1 LFCADELGINNYL
14 YCTQCSKGGKISA
27 EHTNAKVGTWVELLV
42 KTRYDSPMSE
52 EKEYL
57 SKEKFDELSKE
68 LKHLKSVRRKEI
80 AGQLEFAKGLGD
92 LSENA
97 EYHEARQNQAETEE
111 RIAKLEQ
118 MIKNAVITE
127 KHKGGIVGIG
137 STVVIIRDGDKTE
150 RRYQIVGSEE
160 SNTKENKISN
170 KSPLGEALMGKS
182 KGDKAS
188 CETPAG
194 VVSCRVVDVE

>member
-1 LFCADELGINNYL
+1 
-14 YCTQCSKGGKISA
+14 
-27 EHTNAKVGTWVELLV
+27 
-42 KTRYDSPMSE
+42 MSE

-57 SKEKFDELSKE
+57 SKEKFDELTKE
-68 LKHLKSVRRKEI
+68 LNDLKSVRRKEI

-127 KHKGGIVGIG
+127 KHKGTTVGIG
-137 STVVIIRDGDKTE
+137 STVTILRAGDSKE

-170 KSPLGEALMGKS
+170 KSPLGESLMGKS
-182 KGDKAS
+182 KGDKAT

-194 VVSCRVVDVE
+194 VISCTVINVE

>member
-1 LFCADELGINNYL
+1 
-14 YCTQCSKGGKISA
+14 
-27 EHTNAKVGTWVELLV
+27 
-42 KTRYDSPMSE
+42 MSE

-57 SKEKFDELSKE
+57 SKEKFEELSTE
-68 LKHLKSVRRKEI
+68 LKHLKSIRRKEI

-111 RIAKLEQ
+111 RIAKLDL

-127 KHKGGIVGIG
+127 KHKGTTVGIG
-137 STVVIIRDGDKTE
+137 SSVTILKKGDHTE

-182 KGDKAS
+182 KGDVVTY
-188 CETPAG
+188 ETPAG
-194 VVSCRVVDVE
+194 VVTCSIVNVE

>member
-1 LFCADELGINNYL
+1 
-14 YCTQCSKGGKISA
+14 
-27 EHTNAKVGTWVELLV
+27 
-42 KTRYDSPMSE
+42 MSE

-57 SKEKFDELSKE
+57 SKEKFEELTKE
-68 LKHLKSVRRKEI
+68 LDVLKSVRRKEI
-80 AGQLEFAKGLGD
+80 AEQLEFAKGLGD

-111 RIAKLEQ
+111 RISKLEM
-118 MIKNAVITE
+118 MIKNVVITE

-137 STVVIIRDGDKTE
+137 STVVILKAGEKAE

-160 SNTKENKISN
+160 ANTKEDKISN

-182 KGDKAS
+182 KGEKVS
-188 CETPAG
+188 YETPLG
-194 VVSCRVVDVE
+194 IVNCTVVNVE